1 MSLGNALNKAFDKA
15 DMSSSFVQGYVVA
28 REEDKGTCA
37 NHYFIRRIDD
47 STVVRA
53 TLDNRMFKSCLDTYA
68 IKIAIGS
75 YVLMYPQ
82 GEGELFV
89 IVKFAIADILSINVN
104 DFLRLNGEDLGGL
117 VKVNEL
123 SKRVATLE
131 LKLAALETAFD
142 GHTHGYIEPLH
153 PKPATP
159 PTDPPS
165 PAPAAATTKNPKHTK
180 SRFKR
185 S

>member
-1 MSLGNALNKAFDKA
+1 
-15 DMSSSFVQGYVVA
+15 MSSSFVQGRVVA

-53 TLDNRMFKSCLDTYA
+53 TLDNRMRKSCLDTYA

-123 SKRVATLE
+123 SDKIIELEKQLNEVQTKFNAHVHTNAT
-131 LKLAALETAFD
+131 FD
-142 GHTHGYIEPLH
+142 GTISGNPAEGTLKVPAVAMDAQSSVIDKETKATIVGKLSNKKVKHGEL
-153 PKPATP
+153 
-159 PTDPPS
+159 
-165 PAPAAATTKNPKHTK
+165 
-180 SRFKR
+180 
-185 S
+185 